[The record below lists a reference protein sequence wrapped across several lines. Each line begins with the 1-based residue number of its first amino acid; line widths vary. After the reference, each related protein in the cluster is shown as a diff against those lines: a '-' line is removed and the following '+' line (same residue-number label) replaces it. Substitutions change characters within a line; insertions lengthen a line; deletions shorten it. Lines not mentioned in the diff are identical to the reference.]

1 VGAVTVQEIRQLL
14 SSGGVTVGGWM
25 QLTDSSVAELM
36 GAAGYDWVAVDLEHG
51 RYSEPQL
58 VDIFRA
64 IQLGGTVPMA
74 RVGEVSAYAIKAA
87 LESGAQGVI
96 LPMIESAAQLRQAI
110 AWAHY
115 PPRGQRGVGYSRAN
129 LWGQNFDGYRN
140 NFDPLIVA
148 QIEHIDAVRAI
159 PEILQLPGLD
169 ALMVGPYDL
178 SASMGLTGQF
188 DHPDFKA
195 ALATVLSACSERG
208 MPAGQHVVKPGVAQL
223 DAAIASG
230 YRFIAYC
237 TDAIFLWSAA
247 ARPRLP

>member
-1 VGAVTVQEIRQLL
+1 MTAKTVQEIRRSLRD
-14 SSGGVTVGGWM
+14 GGVSIGSWM

-51 RYSEPQL
+51 RYGEQQL
-58 VDIFRA
+58 PDIFRA

-87 LESGAQGVI
+87 LEAGAQGVI

-129 LWGQNFDGYRN
+129 LWGQDFDGYRN
-140 NFDPLIVA
+140 SFDPFIVA
-148 QIEHIDAVRAI
+148 QIEHVGAVRAI

-178 SASMGLTGQF
+178 SASMGLT
-188 DHPDFKA
+188 
-195 ALATVLSACSERG
+195 ALANVLAACREHG
-208 MPAGQHVVKPGVAQL
+208 MPAGQHVVKPGAAQL
-223 DAAIASG
+223 DDAIASG
-230 YRFIAYC
+230 YRFIAHG

-247 ARPRLP
+247 ARPALP